1 MKLKINRKDLAKH
14 ISIVQKA
21 ISTRTTMQILE
32 GILLI
37 AKDNMLT
44 LISSDEKLSI
54 KTNLSTIINEEG
66 SCVVN
71 ARLFGEII
79 RKLPD
84 DTLDITVKN
93 HNMNIKA
100 EKSNFNIQVQ
110 NASEFP
116 NLPNI
121 EDDSSIQINSE
132 SFIDAIRKT
141 SFAVSLDETRKN
153 FTGVF
158 MNVESGSISF
168 VALDGFRMA
177 LKSIKNGTDKE
188 ISAIIPARALN
199 EIVKIIEDE
208 ESVEIVVSDNQI
220 KFVLKDTE
228 VYSTRISG
236 EFFNYEGLIR
246 NDHSFICNT
255 NREEFQNALERAS
268 LLAKEEKANLVKLE
282 VCENS
287 ILISSNSEIGSVEE
301 NVESENNAHDL
312 KIAFNSKYLLEG
324 IRNMTSEKIGLNFTD
339 SVNPCIIKEDDDKD
353 YIYLVLPV
361 RLAN

>member
-1 MKLKINRKDLAKH
+1 MKLKIYRRDLAKH
-14 ISIVQKA
+14 ISIAQKA
-21 ISTRTTMQILE
+21 ISNRTTMQILE

-37 AKDNMLT
+37 AKDNKLT

-54 KTNLSTIINEEG
+54 KTNLSTIVNEEG

-79 RKLPD
+79 RKLTD
-84 DTLDITVKN
+84 ETIDISVSN
-93 HNMNIKA
+93 NNMNIKA
-100 EKSNFNIQVQ
+100 ERSNFNIQVQ
-110 NASEFP
+110 NANEFP
-116 NLPNI
+116 KLPHI
-121 EDDSSIQINSE
+121 EDDASIKISSDT
-132 SFIDAIRKT
+132 FIDAIRKT

-158 MNVESGSISF
+158 MDVEPGSINF

-177 LKSIKNGTDKE
+177 LKSIKNDIDKS
-188 ISAIIPARALN
+188 ISAIIPARTLN

-208 ESVEIVVSDNQI
+208 EIVEIIVGDNQI

-246 NDHSFICNT
+246 SDHDFICNT
-255 NREEFQNALERAS
+255 SREKFQNALERAS
-268 LLAKEEKANLVKLE
+268 LLAKEEKANLIKLE
-282 VCENS
+282 IEKDNIV
-287 ILISSNSEIGSVEE
+287 ISSNSEIGSVEE
-301 NVESENNAHDL
+301 NVESENSAEDL

-324 IRNMTSEKIGLNFTD
+324 IRNMTSEKIKLNFTD
-339 SVNPCIIKEDDDKD
+339 SVNPCIIKEEDDDN